1 MFSNEIHYFD
11 LNQTVWR
18 KIELAGS
25 KKPVESIADQPTEP
39 ENPVAE
45 TKQETVVSD
54 DVFQLKVGPAP
65 SQAKNYL
72 KTGPLD
78 VGSPSP
84 RMNSGILVVKNILY
98 VFAGIY
104 EQGHRQYT
112 LNDFHSLDL
121 HKLDSWKTLVPNMP
135 SLMWL
140 GSDSEASSS
149 EDDDGMESDDSEDSE
164 ESGSGMETE

>member
-25 KKPVESIADQPTEP
+25 KKPVESIADEPTA
-39 ENPVAE
+39 AE
-45 TKQETVVSD
+45 QQETVVSD

-149 EDDDGMESDDSEDSE
+149 EDDDGMESEEDSEDSE